1 MHISVVLSLL
11 LAAHANVML
20 CDLVLR
26 YTVSE
31 GFVAKLQSS
40 NRTAGKRSKRV

>member
-11 LAAHANVML
+11 LAAHENVIL
-20 CDLVLR
+20 CDLVLT

-31 GFVAKLQSS
+31 GFVAKLQ
-40 NRTAGKRSKRV
+40 